1 MNNNTI
7 PTTKISNNGTAKVSA
22 SSGTLIYITAVSNAH
37 SGATTLTFADD
48 ADLGVLNIGANGSI
62 SLPCPIKCSSFT
74 SSHADLSIVYYEGHS
89 QS

>member
-1 MNNNTI
+1 MYR
-7 PTTKISNNGTAKVSA
+7 PQATKIYTGGTAKTSA
-22 SSGTLIYITAVSNAH
+22 GSGLSIYVVAVTN
-37 SGATTLTFADD
+37 GNTGGQTLTFADD

-62 SLPCPIKCSSFT
+62 SLPCPIKCSSFS